1 MIRVNVPATSANL
14 GPGFDVLGLAVDL
27 YNSFIFEK
35 ADDFNV
41 SNMITDSY
49 KKVFDLYGQEP
60 IPVKLTQDKSKS
72 QVPTAGGLGSS
83 STCIVAGVVAAL
95 AMMEKDDDREE
106 VLRLSNIIEGHPDN
120 VAPAIYGNLI
130 ASIVDDDMR
139 VHFKKFKVSD
149 KLKFLAIVP
158 DFSVE
163 TSLSRSVLPEKVS
176 RHDAISNMSRL
187 VFLLDGFESGS
198 MEKLRLGLVDKLH
211 QEYRKGLVRGFEEI
225 RTYAK
230 ELGAGFFLSG
240 AGATMMVVSDK
251 DLEEEMKAYIGKN
264 YPTYQVIKLNINDE
278 GYKLENK

>member
-49 KKVFDLYGQEP
+49 KRVFDLYGQEP

-95 AMMEKDDDREE
+95 AMMGKDDDREE

-120 VAPAIYGNLI
+120 VAPAIYGNLV

-139 VHFKKFKVSD
+139 VHFKKFEVSD
-149 KLKFLAIVP
+149 KLEFLAIVP

-176 RHDAISNMSRL
+176 RPDAISNMSRL

-211 QEYRKGLVRGFEEI
+211 QEYRKDLVRGFEEI